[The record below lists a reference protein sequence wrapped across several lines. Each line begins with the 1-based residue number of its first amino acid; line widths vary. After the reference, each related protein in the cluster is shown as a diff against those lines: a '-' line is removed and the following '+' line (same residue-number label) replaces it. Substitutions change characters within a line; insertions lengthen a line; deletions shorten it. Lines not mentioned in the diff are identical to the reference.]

1 MMIRRITIAMLTLA
15 AGLLGTAANAQE
27 QIDQP
32 LILVATPQLR
42 DQLYGGSVLIVTPI
56 GNGQHI
62 GFILNHPTSV
72 KLSDLFPDHAP
83 SKNVA
88 EPVFLGGPE
97 NRDALFALVQRRD
110 PSGSSRVRVAA
121 NLYLEME
128 RDKIDGVIEHES
140 GRARFFAGV
149 VVWRPNE
156 LRTEVRNGFWHV
168 QDADPDLVL
177 RKSTRGMWEELIK
190 RIQRNRNAITADLPL
205 CPPPQR
211 APATTAET
219 AQSQPHDFACPPSA
233 IAASATRSAG

>member
-1 MMIRRITIAMLTLA
+1 VAIVAWLLSAAALA
-15 AGLLGTAANAQE
+15 Q
-27 QIDQP
+27 QPIDQP

-42 DQLYGGSVLIVTPI
+42 DQLYAGSVLIVTPI

-62 GFILNHPTSV
+62 GFIINHPTSV

-110 PSGSSRVRVAA
+110 PSGSGRVRLAG

-128 RDKIDGVIEHES
+128 RDKIDGVIANES
-140 GRARFFAGV
+140 AQARFFAGV
-149 VVWRPNE
+149 VVWRPGE
-156 LRTEVRNGFWHV
+156 LRAEVRNGFWHV
-168 QDADPDLVL
+168 QDADTDLVL

-190 RIQRNRNAITADLPL
+190 RIQRNKNAITADLPP
-205 CPPPQR
+205 CAPPPR
-211 APATTAET
+211 AAAVTGQFQQYDA
-219 AQSQPHDFACPPSA
+219 ACPPSA
-233 IAASATRSAG
+233 IPASATHWAG